1 MDFRRGTHICG
12 TAAESIYGDAQAD
25 NINTLVN
32 AAGIKMEPYWANLFS
47 KLFANK
53 NIGDL
58 IANVGAGERPG
69 SAEVW
74 DVLMG
79 LARGMPLSK
88 RRAKASAVLKT
99 SATDCDVKALTALQ
113 FGTASGTCTPVGCK
127 RSRRPVNKTGCWS
140 RDLLKGIT
148 LVKESG

>member
-1 MDFRRGTHICG
+1 MSPTKAHMYVAQQLSEEME
-12 TAAESIYGDAQAD
+12 TQAD

-69 SAEVW
+69 SADAW
-74 DVLMG
+74 DVLMRPCIQPR
-79 LARGMPLSK
+79 L
-88 RRAKASAVLKT
+88 
-99 SATDCDVKALTALQ
+99 
-113 FGTASGTCTPVGCK
+113 PVSDK
-127 RSRRPVNKTGCWS
+127 HMW
-140 RDLLKGIT
+140 
-148 LVKESG
+148 

>member
-1 MDFRRGTHICG
+1 MET
-12 TAAESIYGDAQAD
+12 QAD

-58 IANVGAGERPG
+58 IANVGAGERPS

-79 LARGMPLSK
+79 PGTWPRPSASDEQVLALR
-88 RRAKASAVLKT
+88 
-99 SATDCDVKALTALQ
+99 
-113 FGTASGTCTPVGCK
+113 SGQVPVT
-127 RSRRPVNKTGCWS
+127 VT
-140 RDLLKGIT
+140 
-148 LVKESG
+148 